1 MPAITNKMVNSIND
15 QIRAELESSYIY
27 LSMSAYLE
35 DQNLKGM
42 AHWMRKQAGEEM
54 EHAEKFME
62 YLYDRGARVVL
73 EAIAKP
79 ATEFD
84 GPLGVFKEALKH
96 EQYVSERIYKMVDLA
111 ASEKDHMTAS
121 MLKWFVDE
129 QVEEEANADEI
140 VQKLEFLGTK
150 SNSAIY
156 LLDKELGAR

>member
-1 MPAITNKMVNSIND
+1 MPAISKKMVDCIND

-27 LSMSAYLE
+27 LSMSAYLK
-35 DQNLKGM
+35 DQNLDGM
-42 AHWMRKQAGEEM
+42 AHWMKKQAKEEI

-79 ATEFD
+79 TTEFE

-111 ASEKDHMTAS
+111 MAEKDHMSTS
-121 MLKWFVDE
+121 MLQWFVDE
-129 QVEEEANADEI
+129 QVEEEANAGEI
-140 VQKLEFLGTK
+140 VQKIEFLK
-150 SNSAIY
+150 SSAPSM
-156 LLDKELGAR
+156 LMLDKELGQR